1 MKKYCDWW
9 LLPLLACL
17 LTGCGDDD
25 YHYPSVKLE
34 FLTAFSGA
42 DGYLQSVVTD
52 EGETLPVV
60 EDKTKT
66 NIEANASVRV
76 ISNYAS
82 EVTADGTAGAVLFL
96 SFPKRSTSSR
106 RASRQTLLM
115 YWVSGWDSTIS
126 I

>member
-1 MKKYCDWW
+1 MKKYCYWW
-9 LLPLLACL
+9 ILLLQVCLLA
-17 LTGCGDDD
+17 GCGDDD

-34 FLTAFSGA
+34 FLTAFAGP

-66 NIEANASVRV
+66 KIEANASVRI

-82 EVTADGTAGAVLFL
+82 EMTADGTEIG
-96 SFPKRSTSSR
+96 
-106 RASRQTLLM
+106 RAH
-115 YWVSGWDSTIS
+115 V
-126 I
+126 

>member
-17 LTGCGDDD
+17 LAGCGDDD

-42 DGYLQSVVTD
+42 DGYLRSVVTD

-66 NIEANASVRV
+66 ITGGFRAIRFAFGNKEVDVMELPVRCCM
-76 ISNYAS
+76 
-82 EVTADGTAGAVLFL
+82 
-96 SFPKRSTSSR
+96 P
-106 RASRQTLLM
+106 
-115 YWVSGWDSTIS
+115 
-126 I
+126 

>member
-17 LTGCGDDD
+17 LAGCGDDD

-60 EDKTKT
+60 EDKAEK
-66 NIEANASVRV
+66 N
-76 ISNYAS
+76 
-82 EVTADGTAGAVLFL
+82 
-96 SFPKRSTSSR
+96 TSDIKVQQSDLE
-106 RASRQTLLM
+106 LLEELKEM
-115 YWVSGWDSTIS
+115 GR
-126 I
+126 

>member
-17 LTGCGDDD
+17 LAGCGDDD

-42 DGYLQSVVTD
+42 DGYLRSVVTD

-66 NIEANASVRV
+66 NIEATPRYVSSV
-76 ISNYAS
+76 IM
-82 EVTADGTAGAVLFL
+82 L
-96 SFPKRSTSSR
+96 R
-106 RASRQTLLM
+106 R
-115 YWVSGWDSTIS
+115 
-126 I
+126 

>member
-1 MKKYCDWW
+1 M
-9 LLPLLACL
+9 LACL
-17 LTGCGDDD
+17 LAGCGDDD

-42 DGYLQSVVTD
+42 DGYLRSVVTD

-82 EVTADGTAGAVLFL
+82 EVTADGTAGAVLNNQ
-96 SFPKRSTSSR
+96 P
-106 RASRQTLLM
+106 QN
-115 YWVSGWDSTIS
+115 
-126 I
+126 